1 MDNLHYCYFSDID
14 LNDSFF
20 DTLKNDYVEFSDWF
34 TRKAQASEA
43 AYLLTTNT
51 GSVDGFMYL
60 KRETGCVNDTSP
72 PLPNGKHLKVGTF
85 KFNSQG
91 TRRGERFLKK
101 IFDYA
106 IEFNVDDIY
115 VTVFSKHAHLVKLF
129 GKYGFI
135 TNGKK
140 ITTNGEELC
149 LVRNMRT
156 LLYNPAFDYP
166 LIDTRMAQPHL
177 LAIQPMYHTRLFPD
191 SILSNESSRI
201 IEDVSHTNSIHKIYI
216 CSMGHVTS
224 FKPGDPIVI
233 YRMTD
238 GKGPASRRSVATSIC
253 VFEEYRS
260 VHSFSTKDE
269 FINYCRS
276 YSIFPIHELSDI
288 YDKEKYVHII
298 KFSYNVA
305 FKKRITRQT
314 LMDTVNLDSNYWG
327 CFSITPQQFLH
338 IAQLGQIN
346 ESLIIN

>member
-1 MDNLHYCYFSDID
+1 MDNLNYCYFRDIN

-20 DTLKNDYVEFSDWF
+20 DALKNDYAEFSDWF
-34 TRKAQASEA
+34 SRKAQANET
-43 AYLLTTNT
+43 AYLLTTDI

-60 KRETGCVNDTSP
+60 KTETGCINDTSP
-72 PLPNGKHLKVGTF
+72 PLPNGIHLKVGTF

-115 VTVFSKHAHLVKLF
+115 VTVFSKHAPLVKLF
-129 GKYGFI
+129 EEYGFVI
-135 TNGKK
+135 NGKK
-140 ITTNGEELC
+140 ITNNGEELC
-149 LVRNMRT
+149 LVRNMRV
-156 LLYNPAFDYP
+156 LKYNPALDYP
-166 LIDTRMAQPHL
+166 LIDTRIAQPHL

-191 SILSNESSRI
+191 SILNNENSQI

-216 CSMGHVTS
+216 CSMHQVAT

-233 YRMTD
+233 YRTND
-238 GKGPASRRSVATSIC
+238 RYGSARHRSVATSIC

-260 VHSFSTKDE
+260 VYSFNTKEE
-269 FINYCRS
+269 FIEYCHS
-276 YSIFPIHELSDI
+276 YSIFPIHELNNI
-288 YDKEKYVHII
+288 YDKKKYVHII

-305 FKKRITRQT
+305 LKKRITRQT
-314 LMDTVNLDSNYWG
+314 LLDTVNLYSDYWG

-338 IAQLGQIN
+338 ITQLGQIN

>member
-1 MDNLHYCYFSDID
+1 MDNLHYRYFSDIN
-14 LNDSFF
+14 LNDPFF
-20 DTLKNDYVEFSDWF
+20 DTLKHDYVEFSDWF
-34 TRKAQASEA
+34 TRKSQANEA

-60 KRETGCVNDTSP
+60 KTETGCVNDTNP
-72 PLPNGKHLKVGTF
+72 PLPNGTHLKVGTF

-106 IEFNVDDIY
+106 IEYNVDDIY

-129 GKYGFI
+129 GKYGFVI
-135 TNGKK
+135 NGKK

-149 LVRNMRT
+149 LVRNMRM
-156 LLYNPAFDYP
+156 LQYSPALDYP
-166 LIDTRMAQPHL
+166 LIDTRIAQPHIL
-177 LAIQPMYHTRLFPD
+177 GIKPIYHTRLFPD
-191 SILSNESSRI
+191 SILDNENTRI

-216 CSMGHVTS
+216 CSMHQVAT

-233 YRMTD
+233 YRTND
-238 GKGPASRRSVATSIC
+238 GNGYARHRSVATSIC

-260 VHSFSTKDE
+260 VYSFNTKEE
-269 FINYCRS
+269 FIEYCQS
-276 YSIFPIHELSDI
+276 YSIFPISELSHI
-288 YDKEKYVHII
+288 YDNKKYVHII

-305 FKKRITRQT
+305 LRKRITRQT
-314 LMDTVNLDSNYWG
+314 LMDTVNLYSNYWG
-327 CFSITPQQFLH
+327 CFSISPQQFLH